1 MPELPE
7 VETVCRSLRQTV
19 LQQTI
24 ESVTVRLPRL
34 LQQDEPDTFSKKL
47 EGRRFCAVRRRGKY
61 ILLDLSDGET
71 LVVHLRMTGKLL
83 YLPASEPWGKHTHI
97 VFALSDGHTLRYD
110 DVRQFGTL
118 QLTETAGCMGL
129 SCLAALGPEPLED
142 DFTPQWLQQHMTGK
156 KQKAKAFLLDQH
168 NIAGIGNIYADEI
181 LFQAGIH
188 PEEPVCKLADI
199 ATAERLWF
207 AIRDRLSQGIAYGGS
222 SIKDY
227 VDSLG
232 QSGSFQKLHKAYG
245 RSGQPCVEC
254 GCLLE
259 KMVSGGRS
267 SVYCPNCQAKRQ

>member
-1 MPELPE
+1 M
-7 VETVCRSLRQTV
+7 
-19 LQQTI
+19 
-24 ESVTVRLPRL
+24 
-34 LQQDEPDTFSKKL
+34 
-47 EGRRFCAVRRRGKY
+47 
-61 ILLDLSDGET
+61 
-71 LVVHLRMTGKLL
+71 VVHLRMTGKLL

-129 SCLAALGPEPLED
+129 SCLAALGPEPLDD
-142 DFTPQWLQQHMTGK
+142 DFTPQWLQQHFDRK
-156 KQKAKAFLLDQH
+156 KKKRPKPFLLDQH

-207 AIRDRLSQGIAYGGS
+207 AIRDRLSRGIAYGGS

-227 VDSLG
+227 VDSFG
-232 QSGSFQKLHKAYG
+232 QSGSFQKLHKSLWTQRAALCRMRLSAG
-245 RSGQPCVEC
+245 KNGFRRPKL
-254 GCLLE
+254 CLLSQLSG
-259 KMVSGGRS
+259 KTTIRKGAILKRYGFIVSCVGAAILIFVCQ
-267 SVYCPNCQAKRQ
+267 SVIFFGVWTVFLLSALCLTAGVSITI